1 MFFNELT
8 SKFSDRF
15 LIAFNESSLAIILGE
30 CINSFETVLLYETK
44 DSSCCKSLSNVCILP
59 SSDSVSCTTESKGL

>member
-30 CINSFETVLLYETK
+30 CINSFLYHVYKAVINSIYQHLIENIMFGYFLI
-44 DSSCCKSLSNVCILP
+44 S
-59 SSDSVSCTTESKGL
+59 